1 VIASPGPRGGEPMP
15 GSGVAGGRVAGVD
28 GVDVPGLAAPLEM
41 AELCGGVGRACDRA
55 SGWRTA
61 QAYPTV
67 PTSADAVRTP
77 IVHDRAVSPPNQDTS
92 QSLNAGRVPAQHHHG
107 GAPWHREELR

>member
-1 VIASPGPRGGEPMP
+1 MP
-15 GSGVAGGRVAGVD
+15 GSGVGGAIDAAGGLDIGDVLGVL
-28 GVDVPGLAAPLEM
+28 GVLATPA
-41 AELCGGVGRACDRA
+41 GRAGERV

-67 PTSADAVRTP
+67 PTSAEAARTP
-77 IVHDRAVSPPNQDTS
+77 IVHDRTGPPPNQDTS
-92 QSLNAGRVPAQHHHG
+92 QSLNAGQVPAQHHHG